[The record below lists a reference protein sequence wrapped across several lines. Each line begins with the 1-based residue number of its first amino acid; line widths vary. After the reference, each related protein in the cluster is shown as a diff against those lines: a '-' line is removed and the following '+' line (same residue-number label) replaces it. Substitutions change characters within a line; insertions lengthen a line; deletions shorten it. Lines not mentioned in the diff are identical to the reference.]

1 MKETRKCVC
10 IYIYTMS
17 HYIGSASDV
26 ARIRRLTQQRE
37 DARQTLDA
45 ARDKVDNDDDA
56 DGQKRDGDGGG
67 GGGIGLGFETG
78 AISVKSIETDFSR
91 ETVCLVTRYEHDA
104 LSFSLSLS
112 LCVCVCHI
120 HEMVLLTMP
129 SADECTCMEETR
141 CDIVD
146 ASSM

>member
-1 MKETRKCVC
+1 MCIY

-91 ETVCLVTRYEHDA
+91 ETVGLVTRYEHDA

-112 LCVCVCHI
+112 LCVCVSH
-120 HEMVLLTMP
+120 P
-129 SADECTCMEETR
+129 
-141 CDIVD
+141 
-146 ASSM
+146 